1 MRTVLKNA
9 IVIDGNGGPPRAAR
23 VFVENERIE
32 RVAEPEAAIPE
43 GAREIDLAGRFL
55 LPGLIDVHVHMN
67 GNRSID
73 NRQFLFIPPGLRA
86 LRAGVDATRL
96 LRAGITSV
104 RDLGSFV
111 GISVRNAID
120 EGTIEGPSIR
130 AAGFVISQVA
140 GSEDPV
146 YLPLDVARRG
156 YPHGT
161 RLANGADDCRLAVR
175 EQIRAGAD
183 VIKICLTGS
192 CTCEHGTPHTPQ
204 FTLEEASAM
213 VDEAHRNGLKVA
225 AHAHGAAGIKTGL
238 AAGVDSIEHGDMLDE
253 EDVRFMVDNRV
264 FLVPTLSNHEH
275 LEQAERL
282 NIPSFMIEKVR
293 EVTRSLVSAFHS
305 ALQAGVPIAMG
316 SDSSGGPLIPAGRN
330 AIEAFY
336 MVRFGMT
343 PMQAIQAATR
353 NAAELLGREGEL
365 GTVEPGKL
373 ADLLVVES
381 DPSQDI
387 HALERVHLV
396 MKTGRIV
403 VHASG
408 SD

>member
-1 MRTVLKNA
+1 M
-9 IVIDGNGGPPRAAR
+9 D
-23 VFVENERIE
+23 
-32 RVAEPEAAIPE
+32 
-43 GAREIDLAGRFL
+43 AGK
-55 LPGLIDVHVHMN
+55 
-67 GNRSID
+67 
-73 NRQFLFIPPGLRA
+73 
-86 LRAGVDATRL
+86 L

-111 GISVRNAID
+111 GISVRNAVN

-213 VDEAHRNGLKVA
+213 VDEAHRNWSQGRGSRARLGRNQDRSGGRSRFHRAWRPARRGRRSIHGRQSGLSRT
-225 AHAHGAAGIKTGL
+225 HAVESRAPRTGRT
-238 AAGVDSIEHGDMLDE
+238 VEHTVVHDRE
-253 EDVRFMVDNRV
+253 
-264 FLVPTLSNHEH
+264 
-275 LEQAERL
+275 
-282 NIPSFMIEKVR
+282 VR
-293 EVTRSLVSAFHS
+293 EVTKSLVNAFHS
-305 ALQAGVPIAMG
+305 ALHAGVPIAMG

-353 NAAELLGREGEL
+353 DAAELLGREADL

-381 DPSQDI
+381 DPTRDI

-396 MKTGRIV
+396 MKNGRIV
-403 VHASG
+403 RHAPPG